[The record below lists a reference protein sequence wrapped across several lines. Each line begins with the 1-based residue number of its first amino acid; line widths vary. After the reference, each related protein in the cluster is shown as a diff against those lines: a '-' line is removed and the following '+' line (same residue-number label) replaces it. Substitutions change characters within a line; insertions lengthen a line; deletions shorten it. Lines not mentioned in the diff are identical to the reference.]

1 MELKNPHLTGL
12 ISVTKVKTTP
22 DLKYARVY
30 VTMIN
35 EKSKKE
41 NLSILK
47 KSSGYI
53 RSAIAKKIN
62 LRNTPELIF
71 EFDDSLV
78 GVINYV
84 VVRHWMGRGKRLI
97 EGEAKNQELIDKY
110 GEKKRVVYD
119 PKAKTEEQAKEI
131 AEKKLKEW
139 SRMVVTAE
147 QVRLPCAP
155 YMDAVGLMG
164 SIILSVFGINI
175 INRRVGLASVI

>member
-1 MELKNPHLTGL
+1 MASNSNRMNKIDEELRKEISSIISMELKNPHLTGL

-71 EFDDSLV
+71 EFDDSLEY
-78 GVINYV
+78 GS
-84 VVRHWMGRGKRLI
+84 R
-97 EGEAKNQELIDKY
+97 IDESVKDITKDM
-110 GEKKRVVYD
+110 KK
-119 PKAKTEEQAKEI
+119 
-131 AEKKLKEW
+131 
-139 SRMVVTAE
+139 
-147 QVRLPCAP
+147 
-155 YMDAVGLMG
+155 
-164 SIILSVFGINI
+164 
-175 INRRVGLASVI
+175 

>member
-1 MELKNPHLTGL
+1 MASNSNRMNKIDEELRKEISSIISMELKNPHLTGL

-62 LRNTPELIF
+62 LRNTKELIF
-71 EFDDSLV
+71 EFDDSLEY
-78 GVINYV
+78 GS
-84 VVRHWMGRGKRLI
+84 R
-97 EGEAKNQELIDKY
+97 IDEILKDITKDM
-110 GEKKRVVYD
+110 KK
-119 PKAKTEEQAKEI
+119 
-131 AEKKLKEW
+131 
-139 SRMVVTAE
+139 
-147 QVRLPCAP
+147 
-155 YMDAVGLMG
+155 
-164 SIILSVFGINI
+164 
-175 INRRVGLASVI
+175 